1 MKKIKEEEL
10 KTIQDQQARLTDII
24 SRVGVLETQKHHLLH
39 EIATVNEEIE
49 QTKKQ
54 LEEEYGSINI
64 NVVDGTYEEVEELE
78 EDQPVAAV

>member
-1 MKKIKEEEL
+1 MKKMKEEEL

>member
-64 NVVDGTYEEVEELE
+64 NVTDGTYEEVEELE

>member
-10 KTIQDQQARLTDII
+10 KTIQDQQAKLTDII

-64 NVVDGTYEEVEELE
+64 NVADGTYEEVEELE
-78 EDQPVAAV
+78 EDQPVAAI

>member
-78 EDQPVAAV
+78 EDQPVAAI

>member
-64 NVVDGTYEEVEELE
+64 NVADGTYEEVEELE

>member
-1 MKKIKEEEL
+1 MSKITEEEL
-10 KTIQDQQARLTDII
+10 KTLTEQEQKKAAIVHDL
-24 SRVGVLETQKHHLLH
+24 GVLETQKHHLLH

-78 EDQPVAAV
+78 EDQPVAAI